1 MSVRYIIVDDESVA
15 HDIIKKY
22 CSLLPNMQLMRDCY
36 DAIEAIEYLNS
47 NAVDLIF
54 LDLNMPKLNGFAFL
68 KTLPSPPKVIVTTAY
83 KEHALEGYELNIVDY
98 LLKPFSFERFLKAV
112 NKAHTDTSKAPAIK
126 QNEVSVEIPERI
138 FLRST
143 NQHIQVALDDILF
156 VEASGNYIK
165 IVLKEE
171 IITLRGTLSS
181 VSEHIPTD
189 GLLQVHRSFM
199 VAQKHIKRIEGNE
212 ILIGNYTV
220 PIGKLFRAQ
229 LDRILK
235 MQRH

>member
-1 MSVRYIIVDDESVA
+1 MIVDDESVA

-22 CSLLPNMQLMRDCY
+22 CALLPNMQLMQDCY
-36 DAIEAIEYLNS
+36 DAIEAIEYLSS

-54 LDLNMPKLNGFAFL
+54 LDLNMPKLTGFQFL
-68 KTLPSPPKVIVTTAY
+68 KTLPHPPKVIVTTAY

-98 LLKPFSFERFLKAV
+98 LLKPFSFERFLKAI
-112 NKAHTDTSKAPAIK
+112 NKMHTDISKPPAII
-126 QNEVSVEIPERI
+126 QNEGSDTKSRRI

-143 NQHIQVALDDILF
+143 DKHVQVVLDDVLF

-181 VSEHIPTD
+181 LEEHMPTD
-189 GLLQVHRSFM
+189 GLIQVHRSFM
-199 VAQKHIKRIEGNE
+199 VAQIHIKSIKGNQ
-212 ILIGNYTV
+212 IIIGEYTV
-220 PIGKLFRAQ
+220 PIGKLFKAQ
-229 LDRILK
+229 LDRLLK
-235 MQRH
+235 

>member
-1 MSVRYIIVDDESVA
+1 MSIKYMIVDDESIA

-22 CSLLPNMQLMRDCY
+22 CALLPNMQLMQDCY
-36 DAIEAIEYLNS
+36 DAIEAIDYLN
-47 NAVDLIF
+47 NNTVDLIF
-54 LDLNMPKLNGFAFL
+54 LDLNMPKLHGFEFL
-68 KTLPSPPKVIVTTAY
+68 KTLPNQPKVIVTTAY

-112 NKAHTDTSKAPAIK
+112 NKASIDALKMTPTS
-126 QNEVSVEIPERI
+126 QNEASDGKPERI

-143 NQHIQVALDDILF
+143 NKYIQVVLDDILF

-181 VSEHIPTD
+181 LTEHIPTD
-189 GLLQVHRSFM
+189 GLIQVHRSFM
-199 VAQKHIKRIEGNE
+199 VAQKHIKRIEGNQ
-212 ILIGNYTV
+212 IFLDNYTV
-220 PIGKLFRAQ
+220 PIGKLFKVQ
-229 LDRILK
+229 LERLLK
-235 MQRH
+235 

>member
-1 MSVRYIIVDDESVA
+1 MSVKYIIVDDESIA

-22 CSLLPNMQLMRDCY
+22 CSLLPNMQLMQDCY
-36 DAIEAIEYLNS
+36 DAIEAIDYLNS
-47 NAVDLIF
+47 NTVDLIF
-54 LDLNMPKLNGFAFL
+54 LDLNMPKLHGFEFL
-68 KTLPSPPKVIVTTAY
+68 KTLPNQPKVIVTTAY

-112 NKAHTDTSKAPAIK
+112 NKACTDTSKTSSIIQKEGGDAKPGR
-126 QNEVSVEIPERI
+126 V

-143 NQHIQVALDDILF
+143 NKYIQVALDDVLF

-181 VSEHIPTD
+181 LTEHMPTD
-189 GLLQVHRSFM
+189 GLVQVHRSFM
-199 VAQKHIKRIEGNE
+199 VAQKHIKSIEGNQ
-212 ILIGNYTV
+212 ILIGEYIV
-220 PIGKLFRAQ
+220 PVGKLFKAE
-229 LDRILK
+229 LDRLLK
-235 MQRH
+235 